1 MHNLLWLLE
10 VLHFLPF
17 TSFSNFNHI
26 LPQLQFVDNFY
37 EDGIDNVTDPLWKT
51 AFHNVYKAESL
62 QIPWYPIL
70 GNHDYHVDPQAQI
83 DRTFSEDENMW
94 TMPARYYVF
103 NYTLPNGGLLSV
115 VNIDTQLIDTGHD
128 DTGFVYENS
137 NWEEVKQTHLQWI
150 DDTLAEQSKI
160 ATWVLVAGHY
170 PIYSVGVNGDNSILL
185 DELYPILVKHK
196 IHAYIAGHDHSNQF
210 IPMDDGITHI
220 VSAQGAGR
228 GPFGP
233 EGVKYYGISKSTP
246 YITHYSAECGFAFVK
261 MNDEFMNV
269 SFVNANGKITYT
281 GVLSNPHTEEYRQ
294 NLINSEMYDNDPD
307 DGSGN
312 SNNPH
317 TYYQHYA
324 ASAADNTTALI
335 IFLPGV
341 FFVTL
346 LVFYIGRN
354 TAPIQAVMTSV
365 TNVIEVIQGQFHDNG
380 SNGSGNRNSGSIST
394 AIDVSTRSDVGLT
407 SDMDRSGRRAN
418 VPSRSQQQTFDS
430 ASLSNDNRQY
440 KNNSPSG
447 RNFEFSTYSSNDM
460 A

>member
-1 MHNLLWLLE
+1 MSLL
-10 VLHFLPF
+10 
-17 TSFSNFNHI
+17 
-26 LPQLQFVDNFY
+26 DNFY
-37 EDGIDNVTDPLWKT
+37 NDGIDNVTDPLWRT
-51 AFHNVYKAESL
+51 AFHDVYKAESL

-70 GNHDYHVDPQAQI
+70 GNHDYHVDPQSQI
-83 DRTFSEDENMW
+83 DRTYEAEENMW

-128 DTGFVYENS
+128 DTSFVYENP
-137 NWEEVKQTHLQWI
+137 NWKDVKAAHLQWI

-185 DELYPILVKHK
+185 EELYPILVKHK
-196 IHAYIAGHDHSNQF
+196 IHAYIAGHDHTNQF
-210 IPMDDGITHI
+210 IPMNDGITHI

-233 EGVKYYGISKSTP
+233 EGVKYYGISESTP
-246 YITHYSAECGFAFVK
+246 YIKHYSAECGFAYVK

-269 SFVNANGKITYT
+269 TFVNVNGKVTYT

-294 NLINSEMYDNDPD
+294 NLINSETNG
-307 DGSGN
+307 GSSN

-317 TYYQHYA
+317 YHHHNNHFSSSST
-324 ASAADNTTALI
+324 SDGITALV
-335 IFLPGV
+335 IFLPGI

-354 TAPIQAVMTSV
+354 TPQIQSIMSNI
-365 TNVIEVIQGQFHDNG
+365 TNTIEIIQNQFHESDTN
-380 SNGSGNRNSGSIST
+380 SNKNITTT
-394 AIDVSTRSDVGLT
+394 AIDISTRSDVGLT
-407 SDMDRSGRRAN
+407 SDMDRSGRRVN
-418 VPSRSQQQTFDS
+418 IQSRQQPFDS
-430 ASLSNDNRQY
+430 ATFS
-440 KNNSPSG
+440 NNSNNNNNNKQYHNNSYLPPQSNTSSTG
-447 RNFEFSTYSSNDM
+447 RNIEFSTYTQNDM